1 MKALVGAFNQEKA
14 LVGAFSVILKTGC
27 GTDGALHSTN
37 IVCVQVLWPGA
48 RQQAG
53 RPHPLLLE
61 AVRGADQDGLRGAA
75 RGRGHQQPRLPP
87 HLQADPLQRGE
98 AQRRGLRL
106 KYRIYTV

>member
-1 MKALVGAFNQEKA
+1 M
-14 LVGAFSVILKTGC
+14 
-27 GTDGALHSTN
+27 
-37 IVCVQVLWPGA
+37 CVQVLWPGA

-106 KYRIYTV
+106 KCIHCKYLFSI

>member
-1 MKALVGAFNQEKA
+1 MIV
-14 LVGAFSVILKTGC
+14 KTDYGI
-27 GTDGALHSTN
+27 GGALHSTN
-37 IVCVQVLWPGA
+37 IDIIVCVQVLRAGA